1 MPQPDEVIFE
11 FVRLGSTIKVIAV
24 ETATGTEV
32 SVVVPATISPTDA
45 ERLALQKLR
54 RKLGEANR
62 NAPRPPSS
70 GGGIIV

>member
-11 FVRLGSTIKVIAV
+11 FVRLGSTLKVIAV

-32 SVVVPATISPTDA
+32 SVVVPATISPSDA

-54 RKLGEANR
+54 RRLGEASSA
-62 NAPRPPSS
+62 APRPPSS
-70 GGGIIV
+70 GDGIIV